1 MCMYH
6 LQCYSN
12 INIIF
17 ANVQSFVS
25 LERKSK
31 VTYDRHEY
39 VHGCVCIPICM
50 HYFVMSLKCQLCKYL
65 L

>member
-31 VTYDRHEY
+31 VTYDRDMNMCMGVY
-39 VHGCVCIPICM
+39 VYLYVCIT
-50 HYFVMSLKCQLCKYL
+50 L
-65 L
+65 